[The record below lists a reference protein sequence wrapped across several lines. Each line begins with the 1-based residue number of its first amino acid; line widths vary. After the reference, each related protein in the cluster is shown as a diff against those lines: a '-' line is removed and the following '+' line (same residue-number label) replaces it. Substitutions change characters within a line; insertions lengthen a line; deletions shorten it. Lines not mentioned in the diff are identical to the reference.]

1 MRKFS
6 FVGCAYLLLFCMPLH
21 LSASVASQMHAQV
34 SRSFETSPLS
44 ESGLAMETEIAEKLE
59 EGALGLFGPGNRKK
73 KRHKEKKKRMGG
85 HQNLGEKLSQK
96 GIFGKQTKNSG
107 IGQNVL
113 FLVVPAVAVVGLAF
127 LFAAST
133 KNKNADSLLDPDPN
147 GTN

>member
-6 FVGCAYLLLFCMPLH
+6 IVGCAYLLIFCMPLH
-21 LSASVASQMHAQV
+21 LAASVGSQT
-34 SRSFETSPLS
+34 RLS
-44 ESGLAMETEIAEKLE
+44 ESSIVADYSITEEDIWEEIELIEDAEAE
-59 EGALGLFGPGNRKK
+59 QFGLFGPGNRNK

-85 HQNLGEKLSQK
+85 HKNLQERINQK
-96 GIFGKQTKNSG
+96 GVFGKKKNSG
-107 IGQNVL
+107 VGQNVL

-133 KNKNADSLLDPDPN
+133 KDKNAKSLLDPTPD